1 MVPVL
6 QKKSVADFIQ
16 SASNDP
22 FTIEWYMKM
31 VDNADMNKD
40 LESHFTLKDQR
51 FHQTPTLMDF
61 VFVYKTFY
69 EHHQVRNICSTR
81 K

>member
-6 QKKSVADFIQ
+6 QRKSVADFIQ
-16 SASNDP
+16 SASSDP

-40 LESHFTLKDQR
+40 LESRFILKDPH
-51 FHQTPTLMDF
+51 FKETPTLTEFAVIYM
-61 VFVYKTFY
+61 TFY
-69 EHHQVRNICSTR
+69 RLHQV
-81 K
+81 